1 MTTRLLISAQD
12 GEAGTTVSVQG
23 DIDAATVDEL
33 RDVLRTCR
41 KNGVVVIDLAGVPFI
56 DSSGLGALVQ
66 ASRAARDAGG
76 QLRVENAGPAV
87 ARAAQYAGLTD
98 HLGMP
103 ASA

>member
-1 MTTRLLISAQD
+1 MTTRLLINAQD

-33 RDVLRTCR
+33 RNVLKTCSN
-41 KNGVVVIDLAGVPFI
+41 KGVVVIDLAGVPFI

-98 HLGMP
+98 HLGMAQP
-103 ASA
+103 A